1 MSDDGMKRVGIVFKS
16 DGSVNFQKTLKEVNQ
31 TVNENRSAFALAKSE
46 WNESTSS
53 MEKLR
58 AQQEYLQSQT
68 EAYSDKVA
76 QLTDILEQ
84 LESAEN
90 RDEVQISKTKQQIN
104 NAQAALNNYERGL
117 NDVNNQLENGTAQL
131 EDYAKKVGEVGDKV
145 TKAGASMTKGVTLPI
160 AGIAAAAVK
169 TTASFESSMSQVQA
183 TMGITSDAVS
193 DVNGATVNTM
203 DTLNDLAREMGG
215 KTAFSA
221 SECAEALNYLALAGY
236 DTQQMTDTLPTVLN
250 LAAAG
255 NIDLA
260 SASDMVTDAMSA
272 LGMEVSESEIMV
284 DQMAKTASS
293 TNTSVAQLGEGILTI
308 GATARSVKGG
318 TAELNTALGI
328 LANNGI
334 KASEGGTHL
343 RNVIL
348 SLQNPKEK
356 ATYAMEDLGISVYDL
371 EGNMRSLNDIL
382 GDLNAGMSE
391 MTAEERDNIIS
402 KIFNKTDLAAV
413 NALLAN
419 TGSTWD
425 ELQQAITDS
434 GGAAEQMAETQLDNL
449 SGQLTIL
456 KSSTEELAI
465 SLGEMLLPYIKNI
478 VEGIKWVVD
487 KVNSLDEGTKK
498 VIATVAIIIAV
509 LGPTLIVIGK
519 ISTGI
524 SAMITLYTKLV
535 PALSVVK
542 SGIAGVNSVLA
553 ANPAILVIASIIA
566 IIASFVHLYN
576 KCEWFREGVDKLW
589 AKIKEVFTEDIPKAF
604 NFVVD
609 WVKDNWQGLLLFI
622 VNPFAGAFKLIY
634 DNCDEFREKVDSII
648 DKVKEKWESITDAID
663 SVVEAVRE
671 GWKDVKEAVKLP
683 HFDISGGFSIS
694 PPKTPKLSVDW
705 YANGGILNSPT
716 IFGMNGSK
724 MLGGGEAGEEAVL
737 PISNLLDYMRTV
749 NMESNSELLDILAN
763 KLPPALAT
771 VLKEAPIEVVVY
783 LGDKQ
788 LSKEMTAE
796 VVKNLN
802 MQNANYKAVR
812 GVGY

>member
-46 WNESTSS
+46 WDKSTSS
-53 MEKLR
+53 MDKLR
-58 AQQEYLQSQT
+58 AQQEYLSSQT

-90 RDEVQISKTKQQIN
+90 RDETQISKTRQQIN
-104 NAQAALNNYERGL
+104 NAQAALNNYERAL
-117 NDVNNQLENGTAQL
+117 EDVNEQLDNGTAQL
-131 EDYAKKVGEVGDKV
+131 EDYAKKVGEVGDKISN
-145 TKAGASMTKGVTLPI
+145 AGKKMTKGITLPV
-160 AGIAAAAVK
+160 AGIGTAAVK
-169 TTASFESSMSQVQA
+169 LAASFESSMSQVQA

-193 DVNGATVNTM
+193 EVNGETVNTM
-203 DTLNDLAREMGG
+203 DALNDLARKMGSE
-215 KTAFSA
+215 TAFSA

-236 DTQQMTDTLPTVLN
+236 DTQQMSDTLPTVLN

-272 LGMEVSESEIMV
+272 LGMEVNESGMMV

-308 GATARSVKGG
+308 GATAKSIKGG

-348 SLQNPKEK
+348 SLQNPTEK
-356 ATYAMEDLGISVYDL
+356 AGYALEDLGVSVYDS

-391 MTAEERDNIIS
+391 MTAEEKDNIIS

-419 TGSTWD
+419 TGSTWED
-425 ELQQAITDS
+425 LQQAITDS
-434 GGAAEQMAETQLDNL
+434 GGAAEQMADTQLDNL

-456 KSSTEELAI
+456 KSSTEELGI

-498 VIATVAIIIAV
+498 VIVTIALVMAV
-509 LGPTLIVIGK
+509 LGPALIIIGK

-524 SAMITLYTKLV
+524 GAMITLYTKLA
-535 PALSVVK
+535 PILSGVK
-542 SGIAGVNSVLA
+542 SAMAGVNMTMSV
-553 ANPAILVIASIIA
+553 NPVLLVVAGIVALIA
-566 IIASFVHLYN
+566 IFIEMYN
-576 KCEWFREGVDKLW
+576 HCEWFREGVDKLW
-589 AKIKEVFTEDIPKAF
+589 AKIKEAFTEDIPEAGEE
-604 NFVVD
+604 VLT
-609 WVKDNWQGLLLFI
+609 WIKDNWLGLLLLL

-634 DNCDEFREKVDSII
+634 DNCDEFREKI
-648 DKVKEKWESITDAID
+648 DKTIDNVKEKWESITD
-663 SVVEAVRE
+663 SVKYVVDAVQE
-671 GWKDVKEAVKLP
+671 GWQDVKDAIKLP
-683 HFDISGGFSIS
+683 HFDISGGFSIA

-705 YANGGILNSPT
+705 YAEGGILNSPT
-716 IFGMNGSK
+716 IFGMNGNK

-737 PISNLLDYMRTV
+737 PISKLLDYMRTA
-749 NMESNSELLDILAN
+749 NMESNNELIDILAN
-763 KLPPALAT
+763 KLPPALAAA
-771 VLKEAPIEVVVY
+771 LKEAPIEVIVY

-788 LSKEMTAE
+788 LSKEMTAQ
-796 VVKNLN
+796 VVKNIN
-802 MQNANYKAVR
+802 MQNANYKAAR
-812 GVGY
+812 GVSY